1 MRNKLVVAVAVLF
14 LFNAPVVA
22 MAGMNHQ
29 PHNAKTFMGKERKE
43 VKKEKKEQ
51 RVPSELREKQ
61 TEKEAVGGHVP
72 HRKHRGPQGGAVNR

>member
-43 VKKEKKEQ
+43 VKQEKKEQ
-51 RVPSELREKQ
+51 QEPPELQEKKR
-61 TEKEAVGGHVP
+61 EKEAAGGHVP
-72 HRKHRGPQGGAVNR
+72 HRKHQRPRGGAGNR